1 MEKYLLDT
9 NIYINFYERYYRVK
23 YFPSFWAKLPAILN
37 KYVVIPQ
44 IVVAE
49 NYQDPKFRKWLDKNY
64 LKEII
69 NHKNYATQWAQ
80 ILQYI
85 DDCEYYKE
93 EALSA
98 DRGWAHEK
106 IADPWLIAIAK
117 EENLTIVTSEIRNPN
132 LHNPN
137 GNKAAKIPDVCDD
150 LDVDCIDMN
159 DFFEKINLC
168 I

>member
-44 IVVAE
+44 IVVDE

-98 DRGWAHEK
+98 DRGWANEK

-132 LHNPN
+132 LQNPN

-150 LDVDCIDMN
+150 LEVGCIDMN

>member
-37 KYVVIPQ
+37 KYVVIPE
-44 IVVAE
+44 IVVDE

-64 LKEII
+64 LKETI
-69 NHKNYATQWAQ
+69 NHKNYAMQWAQ
-80 ILQYI
+80 VLQYI

-98 DRGWAHEK
+98 DRGWANEK

-117 EENLTIVTSEIRNPN
+117 EEI
-132 LHNPN
+132 
-137 GNKAAKIPDVCDD
+137 
-150 LDVDCIDMN
+150 
-159 DFFEKINLC
+159 
-168 I
+168 